1 MAQQECNNIDIIG
14 VAAEE
19 REQQIQN
26 LFKVIMTENFP
37 NLVKGK
43 THKSRKCRVPN
54 KRNPKK
60 PTQRHITIKMAKDK
74 DNERILKATR
84 EKQIIVY
91 KGALIRPSADF
102 STDSIQ
108 ARRDWREIFKVT
120 KSKDLQPRLL
130 YTARLSF
137 KIEGDIKSSQIR
149 KT

>member
-1 MAQQECNNIDIIG
+1 
-14 VAAEE
+14 
-19 REQQIQN
+19 
-26 LFKVIMTENFP
+26 
-37 NLVKGK
+37 
-43 THKSRKCRVPN
+43 
-54 KRNPKK
+54 
-60 PTQRHITIKMAKDK
+60 MAKDK

-91 KGALIRPSADF
+91 NGALIRPSADF
-102 STDSIQ
+102 TTDSIQ
-108 ARRDWREIFKVT
+108 ARRDWCEIFKVT